1 LRSMPARLL
10 PLPTSSAL
18 LPGWMKL
25 TGRPSPRP
33 PIRPGISQYPDS
45 DMMIATGRLW
55 QILLQK
61 SFFEVGLKFS
71 DP

>member
-1 LRSMPARLL
+1 
-10 PLPTSSAL
+10 
-18 LPGWMKL
+18 
-25 TGRPSPRP
+25 
-33 PIRPGISQYPDS
+33 
-45 DMMIATGRLW
+45 LW